1 MSQAKKPDY
10 TACIDALLKPRNI
23 AIVGASDRPGNWA
36 GGVFRSLSRLSF
48 GGKIYPVNPRN
59 ETVWGGLKCYPSL
72 ADLPE
77 KPDHVV
83 IVVPGPAAIETVREA
98 GKAGARS
105 AQIFSSGFGEGGDP
119 KGRALGEEL
128 AKAILESGMA
138 VAGPNCM
145 GNFVAGHQM
154 TASDDRVTDLKGGP
168 VAVFGQSGGIVMAI
182 VRALRGRALYPNYG
196 LTTGNEIGLTTA
208 DYIRYFAQDP
218 SVRVMS
224 CFIESIKDPDD
235 FRAACKIAQQ
245 AGKPIVALKI
255 GGSEASRAAALAHTG
270 SLAGSLSCF
279 DAVAG
284 ALGVI
289 RVDTLDQMV
298 ETVEYL
304 AHAKPPKGVRAG
316 AITFSGGLK
325 GLILEAAE
333 RNQIAFPELAPETTQ
348 KLSEILGVGTSL
360 GNPLDAG
367 FAAISSAE
375 AYFKCVDIMQA
386 DPNIDVLFVQEELPS
401 VARANN
407 KVENLKTV
415 DRKVGEG
422 SLPKPIAVLSMV
434 SYMYADYSREFRA
447 ALPHL
452 PILHEVDKA
461 LKAVHTAGLY
471 GMRLA
476 SLSDD
481 QPRLTQK
488 RDASQM
494 NSILTQ
500 AQASADGRRIL
511 DEAQSKKLLAL
522 YGIEAAPEHVA
533 TSAEAAVSAAEAI
546 GYPLVLKLISPQ
558 IQHKSDVG
566 GVLIGLK
573 DAAAVREGFAR
584 IKDNLARHAPQAQF
598 DGVIVARMISGG
610 IELVLGVQ
618 RDPEVGPVVMFGTGG
633 VLLELHKDV
642 SFGPV
647 PLQLDQARAMI
658 AKTKA
663 AHLLQG
669 YRGSPA
675 SDAEQIARTLVAVSE
690 LAHDLG
696 DEIESIDINPYV
708 ALPKGQGAW
717 ALDGLVVLRAKE

>member
-1 MSQAKKPDY
+1 MSQARKPDY
-10 TACIDALLKPRNI
+10 TAGIDALLKPRNI

-36 GGVFRSLSRLSF
+36 GGVFRSLSRLTYP
-48 GGKIYPVNPRN
+48 GKIYPVNPRN

-98 GKAGARS
+98 GRAGARS

-128 AKAILESGMA
+128 AQAILDSGMA

-145 GNFVAGHQM
+145 GNFVASHQM
-154 TASDDRVTDLKGGP
+154 TASDDRVVDLKGGP

-182 VRALRGRALYPNYG
+182 VRALRGRGLYPNYG

-218 SVRVMS
+218 SVKVMS

-333 RNQIAFPELAPETTQ
+333 RNQIAFPELAAETTQ

-375 AYFKCVDIMQA
+375 AYFKCIEIMQQ

-415 DRKVGEG
+415 DRRVAEG
-422 SLPKPIAVLSMV
+422 LPKPIAVLSMV
-434 SYMYADYSREFRA
+434 SYMYADYSREFRS

-476 SLSDD
+476 SLSED
-481 QPRLTQK
+481 QPRVTKKPDQ
-488 RDASQM
+488 AQTHA
-494 NSILTQ
+494 ILAH
-500 AQASADGRRIL
+500 AQASSDGRRIL

-522 YGIEAAPEHVA
+522 YGVESAQENVAA
-533 TSAEAAVSAAEAI
+533 SADAAVQAAEAI
-546 GYPLVLKLISPQ
+546 GYPVVLKLISPQ

-566 GVLIGLK
+566 GVLVGLK
-573 DAAAVREGFAR
+573 DAATVREGFAK
-584 IKDNLARHAPQAQF
+584 IKDNLARHAPQAVF
-598 DGVIVARMISGG
+598 EGVIVARMISGG
-610 IELVLGVQ
+610 VELVIGVQ
-618 RDPEVGPVVMFGTGG
+618 RDPEVGPVIMFGTGG

-658 AKTKA
+658 ASTKA
-663 AHLLQG
+663 ATLLHG

-717 ALDGLVVLRAKE
+717 ALDGLVVLRAR